1 MPRECNFF
9 LNPLRMSQDDAY
21 TLPEMGSPQEPFK
34 MHRLPPDVLNVVTQL
49 LDVKEL
55 GRCSR
60 TSCSLAAAAAFGF
73 EARALERGPGLVL
86 HARQAQRQFRR
97 EPDWR
102 KLCRKAMSINREHG
116 PAGYHLSREAA
127 NPQKGIKEANQKY
140 MFTLEAF
147 DGDPSDS
154 GTTCLLAKR
163 AELGILV
170 TEDPGSRE
178 QVSVDAFFPVSI
190 QRDRIAFMRVLIS
203 RGADSLEKT
212 AVLYS
217 GAATGEE
224 TSTGRAR
231 WFHKYKP
238 PWIEFDDDADGSEGD
253 TLSLGEDDEDEIGNG
268 LTALVWNLTANERRG
283 SHRGPGCGA
292 YFKKGIHS
300 DRGET
305 FMPLNEVLFRLE
317 HLLVFD

>member
-1 MPRECNFF
+1 MPSECNFF

-116 PAGYHLSREAA
+116 PAGYFLSREAA
-127 NPQKGIKEANQKY
+127 NPQKGIKEANKKY

-203 RGADSLEKT
+203 GGADSLEKT

-217 GAATGEE
+217 GTATGEE
-224 TSTGRAR
+224 TSAGGR
-231 WFHKYKP
+231 WFECYKP
-238 PWIEFDDDADGSEGD
+238 PWIKLDDDADDADESDNED
-253 TLSLGEDDEDEIGNG
+253 EDDEVGNG
-268 LTALVWNLTANERRG
+268 LLALVWNLTANERRG

-292 YFKKGIHS
+292 YFKKGLHS

>member
-1 MPRECNFF
+1 MN
-9 LNPLRMSQDDAY
+9 
-21 TLPEMGSPQEPFK
+21 
-34 MHRLPPDVLNVVTQL
+34 RLPPDVLNVVTQL

-60 TSCSLAAAAAFGF
+60 TSRSLAAAAAFGF

-116 PAGYHLSREAA
+116 PAGYFLSREAA
-127 NPQKGIKEANQKY
+127 NPQKGIKEANKKY

-170 TEDPGSRE
+170 TETDPRGRE
-178 QVSVDAFFPVSI
+178 QVSVDAFFPNSV

-203 RGADSLEKT
+203 RGADRLAKT

-224 TSTGRAR
+224 TSAGAR
-231 WFHKYKP
+231 WFECYKP
-238 PWIEFDDDADGSEGD
+238 PWVDLDDDADESD
-253 TLSLGEDDEDEIGNG
+253 VEDVVGNG
-268 LTALVWNLTANERRG
+268 VEALVWRSML
-283 SHRGPGCGA
+283 GPGCGV
-292 YFKKGIHS
+292 YFKKRMNQDGG
-300 DRGET
+300 DT

-317 HLLVFD
+317 HLLVFE

>member
-116 PAGYHLSREAA
+116 PAGYFLSREAA
-127 NPQKGIKEANQKY
+127 NPQKGIKEANKKY

-224 TSTGRAR
+224 TSAGGR
-231 WFHKYKP
+231 WFDCYKP
-238 PWIEFDDDADGSEGD
+238 PWIKLDDDADDADES
-253 TLSLGEDDEDEIGNG
+253 DDEDEDDEVGNG
-268 LTALVWNLTANERRG
+268 LLALVWNLTANERRG

-292 YFKKGIHS
+292 YFKKGLHS

>member
-9 LNPLRMSQDDAY
+9 LKPLRIPRRRAHAVGLQ
-21 TLPEMGSPQEPFK
+21 LPFK

-49 LDVKEL
+49 RDVKEL
-55 GRCSR
+55 GRCSH
-60 TSCSLAAAAAFGF
+60 TSRSLAAAAAFGF

-170 TEDPGSRE
+170 TETDPRGRE
-178 QVSVDAFFPVSI
+178 QVSVDAFFPNSV

-231 WFHKYKP
+231 WFEKYKP
-238 PWIEFDDDADGSEGD
+238 GWIEFDDDADGSEGD

>member
-1 MPRECNFF
+1 
-9 LNPLRMSQDDAY
+9 
-21 TLPEMGSPQEPFK
+21 

-49 LDVKEL
+49 LGVKEL

-60 TSCSLAAAAAFGF
+60 ASRILATAAVFGF
-73 EARALERGPGLVL
+73 EARAQERGPGLVL
-86 HARQAQRQFRR
+86 HARQAQRQGGG

-102 KLCRKAMSINREHG
+102 KLCRKAMSLNRRRLRP
-116 PAGYHLSREAA
+116 PAPRRFKSVDPTKAIR
-127 NPQKGIKEANQKY
+127 QANQRY

-147 DGDPSDS
+147 DGHPSAR
-154 GTTCLLAKR
+154 GTTCLLANR
-163 AELGILV
+163 CVLAIFVQSPLG
-170 TEDPGSRE
+170 E
-178 QVSVDAFFPVSI
+178 QVSVDCGFPDSL

-203 RGADSLEKT
+203 RGADGPEKT

-231 WFHKYKP
+231 WFQKYKP
-238 PWIEFDDDADGSEGD
+238 PWIELDDDADESD
-253 TLSLGEDDEDEIGNG
+253 VEDVVGNG
-268 LTALVWNLTANERRG
+268 VEALVWRSML
-283 SHRGPGCGA
+283 GPGCGV
-292 YFKKGIHS
+292 YFKKRMNQDGG
-300 DRGET
+300 DT

>member
-1 MPRECNFF
+1 
-9 LNPLRMSQDDAY
+9 
-21 TLPEMGSPQEPFK
+21 

-55 GRCSR
+55 GRCSH
-60 TSCSLAAAAAFGF
+60 TSRSLAAAAAFGF

-170 TEDPGSRE
+170 TETDPRGRE
-178 QVSVDAFFPVSI
+178 QVSVDAFFPNSV

-224 TSTGRAR
+224 TSAGGR
-231 WFHKYKP
+231 WFECYKP
-238 PWIEFDDDADGSEGD
+238 PWIKLDDDADES
-253 TLSLGEDDEDEIGNG
+253 DDEDEDDEVGNG
-268 LTALVWNLTANERRG
+268 LLALVWNLTANERRG

-292 YFKKGIHS
+292 YFKKGLHS

>member
-1 MPRECNFF
+1 MN
-9 LNPLRMSQDDAY
+9 
-21 TLPEMGSPQEPFK
+21 
-34 MHRLPPDVLNVVTQL
+34 RLPPDVLNVVTKL

-60 TSCSLAAAAAFGF
+60 TSRSLAAAAAFGF

-170 TEDPGSRE
+170 TETDPRGRE
-178 QVSVDAFFPVSI
+178 QVSVDAFFPNSV
-190 QRDRIAFMRVLIS
+190 QRD
-203 RGADSLEKT
+203 
-212 AVLYS
+212 
-217 GAATGEE
+217 
-224 TSTGRAR
+224 
-231 WFHKYKP
+231 
-238 PWIEFDDDADGSEGD
+238 
-253 TLSLGEDDEDEIGNG
+253 
-268 LTALVWNLTANERRG
+268 
-283 SHRGPGCGA
+283 
-292 YFKKGIHS
+292 
-300 DRGET
+300 
-305 FMPLNEVLFRLE
+305 
-317 HLLVFD
+317 

>member
-1 MPRECNFF
+1 
-9 LNPLRMSQDDAY
+9 
-21 TLPEMGSPQEPFK
+21 

-49 LDVKEL
+49 LGVKEL

-60 TSCSLAAAAAFGF
+60 ASRILATAAVFGF
-73 EARALERGPGLVL
+73 EARAQERGPGLVL
-86 HARQAQRQFRR
+86 HVRHAQRQGGG

-102 KLCRKAMSINREHG
+102 KLCRKAKSFNRRRLRP
-116 PAGYHLSREAA
+116 PAPRRLKSVDPTKAIR
-127 NPQKGIKEANQKY
+127 QANQRY

-147 DGDPSDS
+147 DGHPSAR
-154 GTTCLLAKR
+154 GTTCLLANR
-163 AELGILV
+163 CVLAIFVQSPLG
-170 TEDPGSRE
+170 E
-178 QVSVDAFFPVSI
+178 QVSVDCGFPDSL

-203 RGADSLEKT
+203 RGADGPEKT